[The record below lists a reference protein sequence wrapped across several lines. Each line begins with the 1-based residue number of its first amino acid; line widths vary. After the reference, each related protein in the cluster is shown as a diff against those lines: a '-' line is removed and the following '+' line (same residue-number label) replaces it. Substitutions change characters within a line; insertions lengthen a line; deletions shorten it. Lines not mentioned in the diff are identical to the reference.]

1 MFKRILVGFDGS
13 KESLK
18 ALILAINLAKFHG
31 ASIKALEV
39 IEHMPVILEA
49 YIKEDMLRDRERIIK
64 HTEIIKRI
72 SIENGINIDYE
83 VVRGD
88 PAVVLSKYAE
98 SEDFDLIILGKRK
111 LKGLKKLF
119 MESVSSK
126 VLDISKKPVLVVKE

>member
-18 ALILAINLAKFHG
+18 ALNLAINLAKFHG
-31 ASIKALEV
+31 ASINALEV

-72 SIENGINIDYE
+72 SIENGIKIDYE